1 MTHTHRVMVT
11 IVPLQQNR
19 LQRTNKSNDRGLG
32 MVPSFARSLGLLMAI
47 GLTCIKLGDLSIS
60 PHSISQHQI
69 VPTNLRTIP
78 NMVKHSLPSV
88 EVLKANGTMHMVSEV
103 VFPYRFNLMDFK
115 HVNCKFL
122 TSVSF
127 KSALSFAALEGEW
140 LLGRAGRPPFRS
152 AGGGKGISISKFR
165 KLFNVTN
172 KSLSIAP
179 NVRRPVLERSSSMH
193 RILRRA
199 T

>member
-1 MTHTHRVMVT
+1 MTHSHRVMVA

-32 MVPSFARSLGLLMAI
+32 MMPSFARCLGALVAI
-47 GLTCIKLGDLSIS
+47 GFTCIKLGDLSIS

-78 NMVKHSLPSV
+78 DMIKQSLPSV
-88 EVLKANGTMHMVSEV
+88 EVLKTNGTMHMVSEV

-122 TSVSF
+122 TRVSLE
-127 KSALSFAALEGEW
+127 SAIGFVALEGEW
-140 LLGRAGRPPFRS
+140 LFSRAGQPSPIRS
-152 AGGGKGISISKFR
+152 VGGG
-165 KLFNVTN
+165 
-172 KSLSIAP
+172 
-179 NVRRPVLERSSSMH
+179 
-193 RILRRA
+193 
-199 T
+199 